1 MPMIYIMKRNFLRHK
16 QIQQDEIKS
25 YLVII
30 ECLVKAKAL
39 RPIFD
44 QQVKD
49 RVVDFFKDNKHQLTL
64 ANFKKLST
72 SL

>member
-1 MPMIYIMKRNFLRHK
+1 MKRNFLRHK

>member
-1 MPMIYIMKRNFLRHK
+1 MKRNFLRHK

-49 RVVDFFKDNKHQLTL
+49 RVVDFIKDNKHQLTL